1 MPARLCS
8 VGGARLTES
17 RNSTSPGET
26 TSSVWVFG
34 YGSLIW
40 RPDFPF
46 AKRKPARITGWSR
59 RFWQGSHD
67 HRGIPEAPGRVVTL
81 IPEPSA
87 HCDGVAYLIDHAV
100 FDHLDHREK
109 NGYER
114 NDVELMFADHTTRGV
129 VYIAHRDNHAFLG
142 PAPVDAIA
150 RQILTSRGPSGS
162 NVEYLYELAVALR
175 ELDADDEHVFELE
188 ARVKLLEADGHSPAA

>member
-1 MPARLCS
+1 MA
-8 VGGARLTES
+8 ADH
-17 RNSTSPGET
+17 
-26 TSSVWVFG
+26 VWVFG

-46 AKRKPARITGWSR
+46 AQRKRARITGWTR

-81 IPEPSA
+81 IPEP
-87 HCDGVAYLIDHAV
+87 HGQCDGVAYQIGHSV

-114 NDVELMFADHTTRGV
+114 NDVELLFDDGRATGV
-129 VYIAHRDNHAFLG
+129 VYIAHRTNHAFLG
-142 PAPVDAIA
+142 PAPIDAIA
-150 RQILTSRGPSGS
+150 RQIVASRGPSGS
-162 NVEYLYELAVALR
+162 NTEYLHELARALR
-175 ELDADDEHVFELE
+175 ELDADDRHVFELE
-188 ARVKLLEADGHSPAA
+188 ACVKLLEKNGHPSAA

>member
-1 MPARLCS
+1 
-8 VGGARLTES
+8 
-17 RNSTSPGET
+17 
-26 TSSVWVFG
+26 VFG

-46 AKRKPARITGWSR
+46 AQRKRARITGWSR

-67 HRGIPEAPGRVVTL
+67 HRGVPEAPGRVVTL
-81 IPEPSA
+81 IPQPGA

-109 NGYER
+109 NGYVR
-114 NDVELMFADHTTRGV
+114 NDVELAFADGVGSGV
-129 VYIAHRDNHAFLG
+129 VYIAHRDNPAFLG

-150 RQILTSRGPSGS
+150 RQILISRGPSGT
-162 NVEYLYELAVALR
+162 NVEYLYELACALR

-188 ARVKLLEADGHSPAA
+188 ARVKLLEADGYSPAA